1 MNDQLQLT
9 SDQGEDLIVSENVMG
24 ELLQFTSEQVDKLKF
39 YCTGAY
45 WAGKKIEE
53 ICCHLNHAFN
63 VYLSYETVDHLV
75 AVGLMERQ
83 L

>member
-9 SDQGEDLIVSENVMG
+9 SDQVEDLIVSENVMG

-45 WAGKKIEE
+45 WAGKKIEA
-53 ICCHLNHAFN
+53 ICCQLDQQFD
-63 VYLSYETVDHLV
+63 VCLSYETVDNLV
-75 AVGLMERQ
+75 AAGLMESQ